1 LGGDVEEPCAA
12 ERDHLE
18 ESLHYLMINVLVD
31 SLESEGF
38 TVAADHIGG
47 RRSRPAPIG
56 DFVPDIE
63 AKRGGEVHL
72 IEVETQSTL
81 ASPRFQN
88 QLVRLASQAGTHTY
102 VAVPFDCIEKVR
114 RLREALDIKVGIMP
128 CYPFVGYI
136 GTSK

>member
-1 LGGDVEEPCAA
+1 VQEPCAT

-38 TVAADHIGG
+38 AVAADHVGG
-47 RRSRPAPIG
+47 RRRQPAPIG

-63 AKRGGEVHL
+63 AKRGEEVHL

-88 QLVRLASQAGTHTY
+88 QLVQLAAQAGVHAY
-102 VAVPFDCIEKVR
+102 VAVPFDCIERARK
-114 RLREALDIKVGIMP
+114 LRETLNIRVGIMP

>member
-1 LGGDVEEPCAA
+1 VEEPCAT

-38 TVAADHIGG
+38 TVAADHVGG
-47 RRSRPAPIG
+47 RRERPAAIG

-63 AKRGGEVHL
+63 AKRGEETHL

-88 QLVRLASQAGTHTY
+88 QLARLGAQTGVHAY

-114 RLREALDIKVGIMP
+114 KLREALDIRVGIMP

-136 GTSK
+136 GMSK